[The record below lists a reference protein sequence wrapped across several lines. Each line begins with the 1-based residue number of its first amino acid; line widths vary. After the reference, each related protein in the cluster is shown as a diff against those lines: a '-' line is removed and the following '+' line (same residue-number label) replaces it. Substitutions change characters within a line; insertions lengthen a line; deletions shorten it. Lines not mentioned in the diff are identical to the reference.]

1 MVRCKCG
8 KTFNQPV
15 GRDLSSVGK
24 SEGGQV
30 HFVYDFQYLIEYNL
44 LLRWG
49 VAGPFLDVDIQ
60 WAPVLAGPNFF
71 QVVNC
76 AASSFVWN
84 NTVAIPV
91 EGLMEISLG
100 LDDILALVYLQRT
113 AVLQFAV
120 RHLKGKDI

>member
-1 MVRCKCG
+1 MVRCECG

-15 GRDLSSVGK
+15 GRDLSSVGE

-30 HFVYDFQYLIEYNL
+30 HFVDDFQYLVEYNL
-44 LLRWG
+44 LLRWS
-49 VAGPFLDVDIQ
+49 VAGSFLHVDIQ

-84 NTVAIPV
+84 DTVAITI
-91 EGLMEISLG
+91 EGLMKVTFG
-100 LDDILALVYLQRT
+100 LDDILTLVYL
-113 AVLQFAV
+113 
-120 RHLKGKDI
+120 